1 MNERALFRG
10 FFRDPSKPKSDY
22 EKRQE
27 LIDGLYKIIAD
38 LKNGCD
44 GFMYLY
50 DELIN
55 RR

>member
-1 MNERALFRG
+1 MTERELFRG
-10 FFRDPSKPKSDY
+10 FARDPSKPKSDY

-27 LIDGLYKIIAD
+27 LIDMLRKIITD
-38 LKNGCD
+38 LENGCG

-50 DELIN
+50 DLLI